1 MWDSISY
8 YLDPTNML
16 FFRTIL
22 IFILILITLLDSA
35 FNLTYR
41 FLFINVLNAIY
52 DNEPKFRCFL
62 CQNIERKIREP
73 DSSIFRKIKYSL
85 GVYPKINENDRKKL
99 TNISSISKKYLN
111 RSCCD
116 PNKCSLHAE
125 LLEEIK
131 PDPRIDTN
139 TDMCMAKCP
148 IYNGLTNENSHSQIH
163 ELNDMW
169 NVIWRGCV
177 VRGQQTS
184 FFWVILIQLV
194 LFFGSIKIPPTINDF
209 EKFNTLIVLAQ
220 SLSYVI
226 CACLLIVSYS
236 YTRPIPL
243 YERKILRLVFLG
255 TTMFVMMYFS
265 NIIQMLH
272 V

>member
-1 MWDSISY
+1 MV
-8 YLDPTNML
+8 
-16 FFRTIL
+16 
-22 IFILILITLLDSA
+22 TLLDSA

-52 DNEPKFRCFL
+52 DNEPKFRCL
-62 CQNIERKIREP
+62 LYQYIERQIRKP
-73 DSSIFRKIKYSL
+73 DNSIFRKIKHSL
-85 GVYPKINENDRKKL
+85 GVYPKMNESDRKNL
-99 TNISSISKKYLN
+99 ENLCNISKKYLS

-116 PNKCSLHAE
+116 PNKCSLRAE
-125 LLEEIK
+125 LSEEIK
-131 PDPRIDTN
+131 PDSRIDTSKEI
-139 TDMCMAKCP
+139 CMSGCP
-148 IYNGLTNENSHSQIH
+148 IYNGLTIENSRSQMH

-169 NVIWRGCV
+169 NVVWRGCV

-184 FFWVILIQLV
+184 FFWVILIQLI
-194 LFFGSIKIPPTINDF
+194 LFFGSIKIPPTIHDF
-209 EKFNTLIVLAQ
+209 DKFNTLIVLAQ

-226 CACLLIVSYS
+226 CAFLLIVSYS

-255 TTMFVMMYFS
+255 TIMFVMMYFS
-265 NIIQMLH
+265 NIIQTLN